1 MSDVRGQQ
9 PSRLF
14 WEKREKG
21 NGNPV
26 AAVGNS
32 RFAHITSIPQRG
44 RNRPSFF
51 FFFPPLSHYRQQ
63 TAATPPPVTGDDTWR
78 LPTDRIRKGKV
89 RNGFSLVSDRAQTST
104 PDLVG

>member
-51 FFFPPLSHYRQQ
+51 FFFPPFPTIDSKQR
-63 TAATPPPVTGDDTWR
+63 PPR
-78 LPTDRIRKGKV
+78 LP
-89 RNGFSLVSDRAQTST
+89 
-104 PDLVG
+104 